1 MATLAVPRTFRPCP
15 RRVARLDLAAHLAA
29 AAAAVVVLQEI
40 PGRTTHPAAAEEEA
54 VDLPEA
60 EGLQDGQ
67 GLEEVAVEDIPLT
80 SLRARADHRVE
91 VADRLTT
98 AAARLVAGETT
109 PSTGCHTTWMSR
121 TDTSGRRK

>member
-1 MATLAVPRTFRPCP
+1 M
-15 RRVARLDLAAHLAA
+15 
-29 AAAAVVVLQEI
+29 
-40 PGRTTHPAAAEEEA
+40 
-54 VDLPEA
+54 DLPEA
-60 EGLQDGQ
+60 EDLQDGQ

-109 PSTGCHTTWMSR
+109 PSTGCHTIWKSR